1 LENLSPSSEAGSPR
15 AHQFPQRGSA
25 SPPKQSGRKSATTS
39 FASSAP
45 VCLLC
50 ACRSFFQLTSHQHLP
65 PTRSFFAANPVFR
78 PSILSSPESNRE
90 SHHLAGA
97 SREHPAPS
105 TWYRRSAAGIAAG
118 TPSPSVVWS
127 MYGPPLP
134 LLPLADNSIV
144 GLGWISPSRGLNRSR
159 RVFGRL
165 TAGQSFAQ
173 LFVWR
178 NVVPLSGRFSDGCLY
193 TLSPWTTSKI
203 LLPSFPRD
211 FNPSIL

>member
-1 LENLSPSSEAGSPR
+1 VTPLPTGIRGQGVPVCRTARPFPLSTTTHNPSNR
-15 AHQFPQRGSA
+15 N
-25 SPPKQSGRKSATTS
+25 PPKTVWTEIRHNNPS

-90 SHHLAGA
+90 SHHLAVA

-118 TPSPSVVWS
+118 TPSALRCMVHVWS
-127 MYGPPLP
+127 PSAPP
-134 LLPLADNSIV
+134 
-144 GLGWISPSRGLNRSR
+144 PSCR
-159 RVFGRL
+159 
-165 TAGQSFAQ
+165 Q
-173 LFVWR
+173 
-178 NVVPLSGRFSDGCLY
+178 
-193 TLSPWTTSKI
+193 
-203 LLPSFPRD
+203 
-211 FNPSIL
+211 

>member
-1 LENLSPSSEAGSPR
+1 
-15 AHQFPQRGSA
+15 
-25 SPPKQSGRKSATTS
+25 
-39 FASSAP
+39 
-45 VCLLC
+45 
-50 ACRSFFQLTSHQHLP
+50 
-65 PTRSFFAANPVFR
+65 
-78 PSILSSPESNRE
+78 
-90 SHHLAGA
+90 
-97 SREHPAPS
+97 
-105 TWYRRSAAGIAAG
+105 
-118 TPSPSVVWS
+118 

-178 NVVPLSGRFSDGCLY
+178 NVVPLSGRTSDGCLY